1 MQVLSQSAF
10 LQALGYAIAGSLWQT
25 ALLWLVA
32 AGINGLFK
40 LSAQVK
46 YKVALTAQFGAFVW
60 FLVSLQFYYS
70 KCGEAIALLKYS
82 GLNTGNAFV
91 LQPGHSFSATLLS
104 AIMKGEKLLPYLSVA
119 YLCLLVVLAVRWING
134 YRQTNIIKTQ
144 GLQKIDVEWKLFV
157 KKIAAL
163 LNIKHEVGIYVSE
176 LVKSPLTVGFLK
188 PLILIPIASI
198 NNLTTYQLEAVILHE
213 LAHIKRA
220 DYIINIVQSIIETA
234 LFFNPFIQL
243 LGKITKR
250 ERENSCDD
258 WVLQFQYDASTYAE
272 ALLRIAYMQ
281 QAPAFAMNAAG
292 KENDLLWRVKRML
305 NQQQKSFQY
314 RNRLLALLL
323 ITGMLSSVAWFT
335 PGVKAGTAAKA
346 GSPVQPVVAEPLAMK
361 VDNPL
366 FNPVSFLNK
375 TFKAEVSKTEKD
387 ATAGIEEATKK
398 ITGEALNNVAASLDN
413 IKIPAISVDL
423 PSTINN
429 AAGAVNTALAN
440 FSGSDEAPANLKV
453 LSDSGF
459 VKNAIVSAASQ
470 LKNIPWGEVNKGLD
484 EAKREI
490 LKAKG
495 GDAVTTM
502 LSLKGLDIAKLT
514 MNALSN
520 VKVSNRVNSSKDETG
535 ENNGGDDDNNSVI
548 ISAPGGV
555 TLKNSIQAG
564 KAQLQLQQRRNEL
577 KRKADSLAKIVYN
590 VKGYRK
596 RQQNDLGD
604 LSNDVAVQYFNNAQ
618 KTYNY
623 NTQADYKVTQVRF
636 TQPATTATGT
646 VPVTAWSQPD
656 GNISVS
662 STNGSTLI
670 AVKEEKDDVNSYKK
684 RLTIET
690 MDPQGQKH
698 TFHITVEVYQ

>member
-1 MQVLSQSAF
+1 MQLLSQSAF
-10 LQALGYAIAGSLWQT
+10 LQALGYAIAGSLWQA
-25 ALLWLVA
+25 ALLWLMA

-46 YKVALTAQFGAFVW
+46 YKIALTAQFGAFVW

-70 KCGEAIALLKYS
+70 KCSEAIALMRYS
-82 GLNTGNAFV
+82 GLNSGNAFV

-104 AIMKGEKLLPYLSVA
+104 AVVKGEKLLPYLSVA
-119 YLCLLVVLAVRWING
+119 YLCLLVVLAVRWIKG
-134 YRQTNIIKTQ
+134 YRQTNLIKTR
-144 GLQKIDVEWKLFV
+144 GLQKIDVEWRLFV

-163 LNIKHEVGIYVSE
+163 LNIKREVGIYVSE

-281 QAPAFAMNAAG
+281 QTPAFAMNAGG

-323 ITGMLSSVAWFT
+323 ITGMLSSVAWFS
-335 PGVKAGTAAKA
+335 PDVKSSMVKTTAQ
-346 GSPVQPVVAEPLAMK
+346 SQPVVAEPLAMK

-366 FNPVSFLNK
+366 FNPLSFLNK
-375 TFKAEVSKTEKD
+375 PFKAEVNKAEED
-387 ATAGIEEATKK
+387 ASANLDK
-398 ITGEALNNVAASLDN
+398 AAQKLEGTVLAN
-413 IKIPAISVDL
+413 IAPAMEHVRAINIDL
-423 PSTINN
+423 PASVTQATNAVSTLFTTLNANGQLPEEMKQFKDSTFAAGFVNN
-429 AAGAVNTALAN
+429 AT
-440 FSGSDEAPANLKV
+440 
-453 LSDSGF
+453 
-459 VKNAIVSAASQ
+459 SQ
-470 LKNIPWGEVNKGLD
+470 LKNIPWNEVNKGIA
-484 EAKREI
+484 EAQKELKNEI
-490 LKAKG
+490 
-495 GDAVTTM
+495 GDNVTRII
-502 LSLKGLDIAKLT
+502 SLKGLGYAKTAL
-514 MNALSN
+514 NALAN
-520 VKVSNRVNSSKDETG
+520 VKINSKTDNSKNET
-535 ENNGGDDDNNSVI
+535 NDDNDDDDNSVI
-548 ISAPGGV
+548 LTAPGGA
-555 TLKNSIQAG
+555 TLQGNTQRAKV
-564 KAQLQLQQRRNEL
+564 QLQLQEKRNVEL
-577 KRKADSLAKIVYN
+577 RRKADSLKKLVYN
-590 VKGYRK
+590 IRGL
-596 RQQNDLGD
+596 RQKQQQLGD
-604 LSNDVAVQYFNNAQ
+604 LSNDVAVQYFNDAQ

-623 NTQADYKVTQVRF
+623 STQANYSIT
-636 TQPATTATGT
+636 PAKFDESSTA
-646 VPVTAWSQPD
+646 PVTAWSQPD

-670 AVKEEKDDVNSYKK
+670 AVKEEKDDANSYKK
-684 RLTIET
+684 KLTIET
-690 MDPQGQKH
+690 LDTKGQKH